1 MTHLEGKFPVSK
13 HLSLF
18 YQVWQP
24 DDHQKAVVLLVHGL
38 ADHSSRYQN
47 VVNHLLPRGYSIWT
61 YDQRGHGLS
70 PGPRCYVSR
79 LSDLINDLRDF
90 LALVTR
96 QNPGLPIF
104 VVGHSMGALESIAL
118 ATENPESVTGFALS
132 GLLLQTGQSIPKLLI
147 MLSGAISA
155 LAPRLGVQTLECDAI
170 SRDQSV
176 VDAYVTDPLV
186 YTGKIPARMGAELI
200 AAMTTVQTKL
210 KSISAPL
217 LLLHGGADRLANP
230 SSSQIAFDSI
240 SSTDKEIRIFPGCYH
255 EIFNEPCRDF
265 VLGTLSQWLDKHIP
279 S

>member
-147 MLSGAISA
+147 TLSGAISA

-170 SRDQSV
+170 SRDQTV

-230 SSSQIAFDSI
+230 SSSQIAFDTVSSI
-240 SSTDKEIRIFPGCYH
+240 DKEIRIFPGCYH